1 MKSDLEE
8 KLINLVKIQTSK
20 AAIDEWNKAQT
31 TAESP
36 LFDYRFDHVVNVV
49 HIVKQLARDNN
60 ADINIVTIAGWLH
73 DIAKPGMESI
83 QDHGILSAEIASEVL
98 RKEGVEEKVIENVCD
113 VIRKHVGLTLD
124 EPLTPIEAQILWE
137 ADKLVKLGII
147 GFIHSLVY
155 YVKFRPGMSSNN
167 LAKEFRDYIP
177 LAERIA
183 ASMDTDSGKSLA
195 RQRLRNLKRIIESLE
210 SETSMVFE
218 KERE

>member
-20 AAIDEWNKAQT
+20 AAIDEWSKAQT

-36 LFDYRFDHVVNVV
+36 LFDYRFDHVENVV

>member
-20 AAIDEWNKAQT
+20 AAINEWSKALT

-36 LFDYRFDHVVNVV
+36 LFDYRFDHVENVV

-73 DIAKPGMESI
+73 DIAKPGMESK
-83 QDHGILSAEIASEVL
+83 QDHGILSSEIALEVL
-98 RKEGVEEKVIENVCD
+98 RKEGVEEKVIEAVCD
-113 VIRKHVGLTLD
+113 IIRKHVGLTLD
-124 EPLTPIEAQILWE
+124 EPLSPIEAQILWE

-155 YVKFRPGMSSNN
+155 YMKFRPGISSND

-183 ASMDTDSGKSLA
+183 ASMETDSGKSLA

-210 SETSMVFE
+210 LETSLVFE